1 MFSVCLVDVTRLTNS
16 WSNNSSVMYTY
27 LFVYIIYIP
36 VRVYTNICYIYTYSH
51 ILFVF
56 LFSLAWLARLM
67 CSRTRYVSIWFAFFD
82 KFAIIFLF
90 FSLSHIGCMST
101 GRKNGFNVKNTH
113 NHRTWVYQYYRMNQD
128 GHWVYCCWCWG
139 ERAVIC
145 EDVKTTSC
153 LIILVVRYLTPTTW
167 LK

>member
-113 NHRTWVYQYYRMNQD
+113 TTTELGSINIIGWIRMD
-128 GHWVYCCWCWG
+128 TGCTAVDVG
-139 ERAVIC
+139 EKERLY
-145 EDVKTTSC
+145 VKTWRQHHASLFWSLDT
-153 LIILVVRYLTPTTW
+153 
-167 LK
+167 